1 MLFLNPIFWVSIF
14 VIMIPYYKIK
24 DKNIKNIILVMF
36 SFGWYIWYTEI
47 VSLYLFST
55 ILTTWSYGKIM
66 ERKHLTKS
74 WKNFAWLIGIGIN
87 LGILLMLKYSGMIFD
102 KSLGFIVPMGL
113 SFYTFQAVGYCID
126 VRNKVCEP
134 EKNFINHCLFIGFI
148 PQLLTGPI
156 SRKLELAKEMTKD
169 KDFNYEI
176 AVSAIL
182 RIALGLFKKIVVAD
196 NLGVLVKN
204 IYNEYNIYSGM
215 LLAMNMVL
223 YVIELYADFSGSI
236 DIAIGVAELFGI
248 RLTENFNQ
256 PFLSK
261 TVSEFWRRWHI
272 TLGAW
277 MREFVF
283 NPILLYFNRI
293 FPVALRK
300 RLGKKFVRK
309 LTTWT
314 ALIILW
320 SIVGLWHGADL
331 KYWIGNGV
339 WYAVIIILGEM
350 LEPIFEKTCKILH
363 MNRKGRAF
371 GTFQII
377 RTFIIVCIG
386 NLFFNARSTETA
398 IGILKRIAF
407 NFNDNFNDLGFY
419 TVLQGRD
426 RLRVLIGLST
436 AVFLIILL
444 LFNIDVKK
452 FRRKKFFI
460 RWGVYFVLLGTIF
473 MNYILQS
480 GGNGDL
486 ANFIYMQF

>member
-24 DKNIKNIILVMF
+24 DKNIKNIILVIF

-87 LGILLMLKYSGMIFD
+87 LGILLVLKYSGMIFD
-102 KSLGFIVPMGL
+102 RSLGFIVPMGL

-169 KDFNYEI
+169 KDFNYED
-176 AVSAIL
+176 AVASL
-182 RIALGLFKKIVVAD
+182 SRIALGIFKKIVVAD
-196 NLGVLVKN
+196 NLGVLVN
-204 IYNEYNIYSGM
+204 SIYNEYNIYSGL
-215 LLAMNMVL
+215 LLALNMML
-223 YVIELYADFSGSI
+223 SVIQLYADFSGSI
-236 DIAIGVAELFGI
+236 DVAIGVAGLFGI
-248 RLTENFNQ
+248 RLAENFNK

-261 TVSEFWRRWHI
+261 TVSEFWRKWHI

-283 NPILLYFNRI
+283 NPILLYFNRN
-293 FPVALRK
+293 FQTTLRK
-300 RLGKKFVRK
+300 FFSKKMVRRLI
-309 LTTWT
+309 TWT

-320 SIVGLWHGADL
+320 SIVGLWHGADI
-331 KYWIGNGV
+331 KYWIGNGL
-339 WYAVIIILGEM
+339 WYAGAIILGEI
-350 LEPIFEKTCKILH
+350 LEPIFKKISSVLCI
-363 MNRKGRAF
+363 RKKSNILSV
-371 GTFQII
+371 FQII
-377 RTFIIVCIG
+377 RTFIIFCIG
-386 NLFFNARSTETA
+386 NLFFSAKSAKTA
-398 IGILKRIAF
+398 LEILKRIIF
-407 NFNDNFNDLGFY
+407 NFTENFNNTGFF
-419 TVLQGRD
+419 TSLQGRD
-426 RLRVLIGLST
+426 KLRVLIGLTMSMI
-436 AVFLIILL
+436 LITILVI
-444 LFNIDVKK
+444 NIDIKVLRKNK
-452 FRRKKFFI
+452 FI
-460 RWGVYFVLLGTIF
+460 VRWGVYFAVLGIIF
-473 MNYILQS
+473 LNYILQS
-480 GGNGDL
+480 GGNSDL